1 MDTNSPTI
9 LKPNSRLQRAA
20 QVGRRSRETVLAALL
35 PVVFALGLGLG
46 WLLWGADSPSAPQ
59 QANDPAAPAPV
70 RRVEVS
76 IEDSPALGPANA
88 PVTIV
93 EFSDYECPYCARWHQ
108 QVYKR
113 LMKEYEGKI
122 RFVYRDFPLDNIHPN
137 AAPAAIAAHC
147 AGEQDAYFSF
157 HDALLSYQYGL
168 GREAYLSYATE
179 LGLDAKAFQTCLDE
193 KRYAD
198 KVEAD
203 MRYGYSIGV
212 SSTPTFFVNGIA
224 IVGAQP
230 YEVFQQL
237 IEKELA
243 GQ

>member
-1 MDTNSPTI
+1 MDTSTPPHLSPKQT
-9 LKPNSRLQRAA
+9 RLARAA
-20 QVGRRSRETVLAALL
+20 LFGQKSRETVLAGFL
-35 PVVFALGLGLG
+35 PVVFLLGLGLG
-46 WLLWGADSPSAPQ
+46 WLLWGADSPTAAQ
-59 QANDPAAPAPV
+59 QGNEPAAPV
-70 RRVEVS
+70 RRIEVAT
-76 IEDSPALGPANA
+76 EDSPTLGPADA

-113 LMKEYEGKI
+113 LMQEYEGKI
-122 RFVYRDFPLDNIHPN
+122 RFVYRDFPLTSIHAN
-137 AAPAAIAAHC
+137 ATPAAIAAHC
-147 AGEQDAYFSF
+147 AGEQGAYFPF
-157 HDALLSYQYGL
+157 HDALFSYQYEL
-168 GREAYLSYATE
+168 GREAYLTYANA
-179 LGLDAKAFQTCLDE
+179 LGLDAQSFETCLE
-193 KRYAD
+193 EQRFAD

-203 MRYGYSIGV
+203 LRYGLSIGV

-230 YEVFQQL
+230 YEVFQQV

>member
-1 MDTNSPTI
+1 MDTNSPSLI
-9 LKPNSRLQRAA
+9 KPNSRLQRAA
-20 QVGRRSRETVLAALL
+20 QAGRRSRETVLAALL

-70 RRVEVS
+70 RRIEVS
-76 IEDSPALGPANA
+76 IEDSPALGPADA

-93 EFSDYECPYCARWHQ
+93 EFSDYECPFCARWHQ

-122 RFVYRDFPLDNIHPN
+122 RFVYRDFPLTNIHPN
-137 AAPAAIAAHC
+137 ATPAAIAARC

-168 GREAYLSYATE
+168 GQDAYLSYATE
-179 LGLDAKAFQTCLDE
+179 LGLDVKAFQTCLDE

>member
-1 MDTNSPTI
+1 MDTNSSSLP
-9 LKPNSRLQRAA
+9 KSHSRLQRAA
-20 QVGRRSRETVLAALL
+20 QAGRRSRETVLAALL

-59 QANDPAAPAPV
+59 QANEPAAPA
-70 RRVEVS
+70 RRIAVEAG
-76 IEDSPALGPANA
+76 DSPTLGPADA
-88 PVTIV
+88 PVTII
-93 EFSDYECPYCARWHQ
+93 EFSDYECPYCARWYQ

-147 AGEQDAYFSF
+147 AGEQDSYFAF
-157 HDALLSYQYGL
+157 HDALFSYQYGL
-168 GREAYLSYATE
+168 GWDAYLSYATE
-179 LGLDAKAFQTCLDE
+179 LGLDVKAFQTCLDE

-203 MRYGYSIGV
+203 MRYGYSLGV